1 MSSIEELRNLD
12 LKSSNP
18 DIVRRILN
26 EFAILCVPF
35 YIKKGV
41 YILRARKGNG
51 FVKRKDMTYCPV
63 EKCTSLQ
70 RATLAGQTM
79 FYGVISD
86 NQSHQDHARAIAVSE
101 CSSLCKEG
109 IDSTGREYFTVAH
122 WEVVKQLHVVSLI
135 TDKTFPNITENIIL
149 NCLRDAFVLLHG
161 DSKSSE
167 EEKEIA
173 QFVSDEFSKPV
184 KADENY
190 KYLISATIATDIIN
204 DMDFDGIVFPSVRL
218 GGQGGLNI
226 ALTPKAVNKK
236 MRFIRTLDHTLFKKQ
251 DQTFLRM
258 ERVTEKGRKR
268 RIDQFSDEF
277 IIQRFGIKTLQ
288 ELPIV

>member
-41 YILRARKGNG
+41 YILRARKGG
-51 FVKRKDMTYCPV
+51 GYTKRSEMTYCPV
-63 EKCTSLQ
+63 DKCTTLQ

-86 NQSHQDHARAIAVSE
+86 DQSHQDHARAIAVSE

-258 ERVTEKGRKR
+258 EIVTEKGRKR

>member
-41 YILRARKGNG
+41 YILRARKGG
-51 FVKRKDMTYCPV
+51 GYTKRSEMTYCPV
-63 EKCTSLQ
+63 DKCTTLQ

-86 NQSHQDHARAIAVSE
+86 DQSHQDHARAIAVSE